1 MRYIQHIIC
10 IVVLLVISQFTMGCG
25 DFSDEAKLGDDR
37 ATFEKTYKK
46 KLRQDQRYLARSL
59 IYSDDVT
66 VGVTFD
72 PQLGDR
78 VEHIEIASK
87 GGEFSELDDF
97 LPSDK
102 KEIEQADEPM
112 LKEINRVIDELFSCE
127 EITFYE
133 SKELQDKIGRG
144 RFSVAKLSVKT
155 TKNYVYVVS
164 TKPDEILLINP

>member
-1 MRYIQHIIC
+1 MGYVRHIIF
-10 IVVLLVISQFTMGCG
+10 IVVLVVIPLFSIGCG

-37 ATFEKTYKK
+37 ATFEKAYKK

-97 LPSDK
+97 LPNDK
-102 KEIEQADEPM
+102 KEIEQADEEM
-112 LKEINRVIDELFSCE
+112 LKEINRVIDEFFVCE
-127 EITFYE
+127 ELVFYE
-133 SKELQDKIGRG
+133 SKELQDKIGRS